1 MQECLERFYLLMNQN
16 AREIGMKKTN
26 FASAHGMYVED
37 NYSTAADMAKL
48 C

>member
-1 MQECLERFYLLMNQN
+1 
-16 AREIGMKKTN
+16 MKKTN

-48 C
+48 CYVTMKIPKFREIVIS